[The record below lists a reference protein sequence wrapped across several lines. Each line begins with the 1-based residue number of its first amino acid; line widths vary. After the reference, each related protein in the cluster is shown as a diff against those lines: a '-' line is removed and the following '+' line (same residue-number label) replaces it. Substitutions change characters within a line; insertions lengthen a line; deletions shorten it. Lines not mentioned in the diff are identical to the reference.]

1 MTTTTSIKAWATD
14 DKPREKLLQQGSKS
28 LSNAEILAILLGSG
42 TRSKSALDLA
52 REILNACDNNVDR
65 LASLSTKDFL
75 KFKGI
80 GTAKAVTIAACI
92 ELSRRRTFP
101 AKKSKDRIASSKMAF
116 DLLCPSYLDLPHEE
130 FHVLLLNRAN
140 SVIEQFKIS
149 SGGISGTVVDVR
161 LILKPAIQVLAS
173 GVIISHNHPSGNLKP
188 SSNDMALT
196 EKVKKA
202 LKLVDIT
209 LLDHLIISNDQYL
222 SFADENLL

>member
-1 MTTTTSIKAWATD
+1 MSTTTSIKSWAID
-14 DKPREKLLQQGSKS
+14 DKPREKLLLQGSKS
-28 LSNAEILAILLGSG
+28 LSNAELLAILIGSG
-42 TRSKSALDLA
+42 TRSKSAIDLS
-52 REILNACDNNVDR
+52 REILNSCDNSIDK
-65 LASLSTKDFL
+65 LALLSTKDFQ

-80 GTAKAVTIAACI
+80 GSAKAVTIAASL
-92 ELSRRRTFP
+92 ELSRRRSFSNK
-101 AKKSKDRIASSKMAF
+101 ANKEKIVSSKIAF
-116 DLLCPSYLDLPHEE
+116 DILCSTYLDLAHEE

-140 SVIEQFKIS
+140 MVIDRFKIS
-149 SGGISGTVVDVR
+149 SGGISGTVVDIR

-188 SSNDMALT
+188 SSNDLALT

-202 LKLVDIT
+202 LKLMDIS